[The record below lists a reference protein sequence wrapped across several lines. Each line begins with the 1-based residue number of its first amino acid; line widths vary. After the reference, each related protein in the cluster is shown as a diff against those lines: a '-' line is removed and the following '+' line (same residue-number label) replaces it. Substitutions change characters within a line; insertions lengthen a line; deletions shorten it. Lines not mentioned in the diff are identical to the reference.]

1 MTTRPAP
8 GRPHLISERIVWCLE
23 QADIAERV
31 AAMDGAARKT
41 WSETAETWRATAEIY
56 AMTTESRLAGAAR
69 VVAFVGGEKVPVIPE
84 NGAS

>member
-1 MTTRPAP
+1 MTTRPAL

-31 AAMDGAARKT
+31 AARDSPAREM
-41 WSETAETWRATAEIY
+41 WSEIAETWRATAEIY

-69 VVAFVGGEKVPVIPE
+69 VAALVGGEKIPVIPE